1 MTIRNIIATCIA
13 TFLTGVFV
21 GYYFNGSHNVK
32 PLWINQEIRERV
44 FASCIS
50 ELPDDASWVSIP
62 RCGEQ
67 AKQIATVGNQ
77 SGEILFRPKEGGK

>member
-1 MTIRNIIATCIA
+1 MTNRNIIATCIA
-13 TFLTGVFV
+13 TFLTGVLV
-21 GYYFNGSHNVK
+21 GYSFSRPHNVK

-44 FASCIS
+44 FVACARKAGV
-50 ELPDDASWVSIP
+50 D
-62 RCGEQ
+62 CGEQ

>member
-1 MTIRNIIATCIA
+1 MMTIRNIIATCIA

-44 FASCIS
+44 FVACARNAGV
-50 ELPDDASWVSIP
+50 D
-62 RCGEQ
+62 CGEQ

>member
-1 MTIRNIIATCIA
+1 MFNKWQIYIS
-13 TFLTGVFV
+13 FVVGGLTSVLILWMF
-21 GYYFNGSHNVK
+21 YFPSTK

-44 FASCIS
+44 FVACARNAGV
-50 ELPDDASWVSIP
+50 D
-62 RCGEQ
+62 CGEQ

>member
-1 MTIRNIIATCIA
+1 MIVRNIIATCFA

-21 GYYFNGSHNVK
+21 GYYINDSPSTK

-44 FASCIS
+44 FINCSRVAGIN
-50 ELPDDASWVSIP
+50 
-62 RCGEQ
+62 CGEQ

-77 SGEILFRPKEGGK
+77 SGEILFRPKEGDK

>member
-1 MTIRNIIATCIA
+1 MINVRNIIATCIA

-21 GYYFNGSHNVK
+21 GYSFSSSHNVK

-44 FASCIS
+44 FVACARNAGV
-50 ELPDDASWVSIP
+50 D
-62 RCGEQ
+62 CGEQ

-77 SGEILFRPKEGGK
+77 SGEILFRPKEDGQ